1 MKKELSMTDDNDQL
15 TAPIAKVPEP
25 VVAEAEPT
33 AGTLMRR
40 AREAAG
46 LHIAALAV
54 SLKVPVKRIEALEA
68 DRFDLLPDAVFVRA
82 LAGSVC
88 RTLKLDPAPI
98 LQRLPSQATPRLG
111 HEFESRRVIHG
122 ATISSRRPSLLGTM
136 SRPAVVGGLLLVVGA
151 LALALLP
158 PLDFSWTQTQVVES
172 EPVLTQ
178 PLPVMAVEP
187 SSPVPIAAVPPEAPA
202 GANSNSSATVS
213 GLLVPAAELVQ
224 TGVPPASGIVVFRP
238 RAESWVEVTDAKGT
252 VLLRR
257 KLLAGEVAGASGA
270 LPLSAIVGRADVT
283 QVQVRGQSFDLTPVT
298 RDNVARFEVK

>member
-1 MKKELSMTDDNDQL
+1 MTDDNDQL
-15 TAPIAKVPEP
+15 TAPMAAVPVP
-25 VVAEAEPT
+25 VVAEPEAT

-40 AREAAG
+40 AREASG

-54 SLKVPVKRIEALEA
+54 SLKVPVKRLEALEA

-88 RTLKLDPAPI
+88 RTLKLDPGPI
-98 LQRLPSQATPRLG
+98 LQLLPSQATPRLG
-111 HEFESRRVIHG
+111 QQFESRRVIHG

-136 SRPAVVGGLLLVVGA
+136 SRPAVLGGLLLVVGA

-158 PLDFSWTQTQVVES
+158 PLDFSWTQTEVAES

-187 SSPVPIAAVPPEAPA
+187 SSPQPNAVAATEGPA
-202 GANSNSSATVS
+202 AS
-213 GLLVPAAELVQ
+213 GLVVAAPEPVQ
-224 TGVPPASGIVVFRP
+224 TGTPPDSGIVVFKP
-238 RAESWVEVTDAKGT
+238 SAESWVEVTDAKGT

-270 LPLSAIVGRADVT
+270 LPMSAIVGRADVT